1 MLRPYLK
8 KSPPWH
14 KYDQTLRR
22 KSLVSKGQIMKTF
35 LLGIVVFLLIASQV
49 SAADRI
55 RIGYSSISGAYTPI
69 WVAHDAG
76 YFAKEGLQ
84 DDIILIP
91 SGTQLAQVTVAGE
104 IDIGSLNGSS
114 AIAAALQGADLKI
127 IGNSGNK
134 MVFSLYVRP
143 EIKTIEAMRGKR
155 IGITRFG
162 SAPDISV
169 RYALRKFNINPDKDL
184 TLIQLGFMATVAA
197 GLQGGSIEG
206 GVVSPPTQFAI
217 DKAGFKEL
225 ISITDMDFAFPNPA
239 LVAVGSIIR
248 SKPDVINRFMRAY
261 TRGIHRARTDREF
274 TYRSMAK
281 YTKIQDPV
289 VLQKAYDFYMSKVL
303 EKAPYV
309 NMTGVHNA
317 LEDLAKTVPAAKNA
331 KPEQFVDLRFLNAL
345 EKGGL
350 LKELYP

>member
-1 MLRPYLK
+1 
-8 KSPPWH
+8 
-14 KYDQTLRR
+14 
-22 KSLVSKGQIMKTF
+22 MKRAIF
-35 LLGIVVFLLIASQV
+35 GLLVFLLWITQV
-49 SAADRI
+49 SAADRV

-104 IDIGSLNGSS
+104 IEIGSLNGSS

-143 EIKTIEAMRGKR
+143 EIKSVEALKGKK

-169 RYALRKFNINPDKDL
+169 RYALRKYNINPDKDL

-206 GVVSPPTQFAI
+206 GVVSPPTQFAV

-239 LVAVGSIIR
+239 LVAVGPIIR
-248 SKPDVINRFMRAY
+248 SKPDVINRFVRAY
-261 TRGIHRARTDREF
+261 VRGIHRARTDREF
-274 TYRSMAK
+274 TYKSMAK
-281 YTKIQDPV
+281 YTKIQDQS

-303 EKAPYV
+303 EKAPYI
-309 NMTGVHNA
+309 NMTGVQNV
-317 LEDLAKTVPAAKNA
+317 LDDLAKTVPAAKNA
-331 KPEQFVDLRFLNAL
+331 KPEQFVDMRFLDTL
-345 EKGGL
+345 EKSGL

>member
-1 MLRPYLK
+1 
-8 KSPPWH
+8 
-14 KYDQTLRR
+14 
-22 KSLVSKGQIMKTF
+22 MKRAIF
-35 LLGIVVFLLIASQV
+35 GLLVFLLWITQV
-49 SAADRI
+49 SAADRV

-104 IDIGSLNGSS
+104 IEIGSLNGSS

-143 EIKTIEAMRGKR
+143 EIKSVEALKGKK

-169 RYALRKFNINPDKDL
+169 RYALRKYNINPDKDL

-206 GVVSPPTQFAI
+206 GVVSPPTQFAV

-239 LVAVGSIIR
+239 LVAVGPIIR
-248 SKPDVINRFMRAY
+248 SKPDVINRFVRAY
-261 TRGIHRARTDREF
+261 VRGIHRARTDREF
-274 TYRSMAK
+274 TYKSMAK
-281 YTKIQDPV
+281 YTKIQDQS

-303 EKAPYV
+303 EKAPYI
-309 NMTGVHNA
+309 NMTGVQNV
-317 LEDLAKTVPAAKNA
+317 LDDLAKTVPAAKNA
-331 KPEQFVDLRFLNAL
+331 KPEQFVDMRFLDTL
-345 EKGGL
+345 EKSGW

>member
-1 MLRPYLK
+1 
-8 KSPPWH
+8 
-14 KYDQTLRR
+14 
-22 KSLVSKGQIMKTF
+22 MKAVQF
-35 LLGIVVFLLIASQV
+35 GILAFLLIAAQV

-76 YFAKEGLQ
+76 YFVKEGLQ

-143 EIKTIEAMRGKR
+143 EIKTVEAMRGKR

-169 RYALRKFNINPDKDL
+169 RYALRKYNINPDKDL

-217 DKAGFKEL
+217 DKAGFREL

-239 LVAVGSIIR
+239 LVAVGPIIR

-274 TYRSMAK
+274 TYKSMAK
-281 YTKIQDPV
+281 YTKIQDNV

-309 NMTGVHNA
+309 NLAGVHNV
-317 LEDLAKTVPAAKNA
+317 LDDLAKTVPAAKNA
-331 KPEQFVDLRFLNAL
+331 KPEQFVDLRFLENL
-345 EKGGL
+345 EKSGL

>member
-1 MLRPYLK
+1 MKLRCLALL
-8 KSPPWH
+8 SF
-14 KYDQTLRR
+14 
-22 KSLVSKGQIMKTF
+22 LVLCAGE
-35 LLGIVVFLLIASQV
+35 VC
-49 SAADRI
+49 AADRV

-76 YFAKEGLQ
+76 YFVKEGLQ

-134 MVFSLYVRP
+134 MVFSLFVRP
-143 EIKTIEAMRGKR
+143 EIKSVEQLKGKKV
-155 IGITRFG
+155 GVTRFG

-169 RYALRKFNINPDKDL
+169 RYALRKYNINPDKDL
-184 TLIQLGFMATVAA
+184 TLIQLGFMATVAG

-206 GVVSPPTQFAI
+206 GVVSPPTQFAVE
-217 DKAGFKEL
+217 KAGFKEL
-225 ISITDMDFAFPNPA
+225 INITDMDFAFPNPA

-261 TRGIHRARTDREF
+261 VRGMHRARTDPAF
-274 TYRSMAK
+274 TYKSMAK
-281 YTKIQDPV
+281 YTKIEDAA
-289 VLQKAYDFYMSKVL
+289 VLKKAYEFYMSKVL
-303 EKAPYV
+303 EKAPYI
-309 NMTGVHNA
+309 NMVGVQNV
-317 LEDLAKTVPAAKNA
+317 LDDLVKTVPAAKNA
-331 KPEQFVDLRFLNAL
+331 KPEQFVDMHFLDTL

-350 LKELYP
+350 LKELYQ

>member
-1 MLRPYLK
+1 
-8 KSPPWH
+8 
-14 KYDQTLRR
+14 
-22 KSLVSKGQIMKTF
+22 MKRAIF
-35 LLGIVVFLLIASQV
+35 GLLVFLLWITQV
-49 SAADRI
+49 SAADRV

-104 IDIGSLNGSS
+104 IEIGSLNGSS

-143 EIKTIEAMRGKR
+143 EIKSVEALKGKK

-169 RYALRKFNINPDKDL
+169 RYALRKYNINPDKDL

-206 GVVSPPTQFAI
+206 GVVSPPTQFAV

-239 LVAVGSIIR
+239 LVAVGPIIR
-248 SKPDVINRFMRAY
+248 SKPDVINRFVRAY
-261 TRGIHRARTDREF
+261 VRGIHRARTDREF
-274 TYRSMAK
+274 TYKSMAK
-281 YTKIQDPV
+281 YTKIQDQS

-303 EKAPYV
+303 EKAPYI
-309 NMTGVHNA
+309 NMTGVQNV
-317 LEDLAKTVPAAKNA
+317 LDDLVKTVPAAKNA
-331 KPEQFVDLRFLNAL
+331 KPEQFVDMRFLETL
-345 EKGGL
+345 EKSGL

>member
-1 MLRPYLK
+1 
-8 KSPPWH
+8 
-14 KYDQTLRR
+14 
-22 KSLVSKGQIMKTF
+22 MKRAMWGLLIF
-35 LLGIVVFLLIASQV
+35 LLLGIKPAF
-49 SAADRI
+49 AADRV

-76 YFAKEGLQ
+76 YFAKEGLL
-84 DDIILIP
+84 DDIVLIP

-143 EIKTIEAMRGKR
+143 EIKSVEQLKGKK
-155 IGITRFG
+155 IGVTRFG

-169 RYALRKFNINPDKDL
+169 RYALRKYNINPDKDL
-184 TLIQLGFMATVAA
+184 TLIQLGFMATVAG

-206 GVVSPPTQFAI
+206 GVVSPPTQFAV

-225 ISITDMDFAFPNPA
+225 INITDMNFAFPNPA

-261 TRGIHRARTDREF
+261 VRGMHRARTDPAF
-274 TYRSMAK
+274 TYKSMAK
-281 YTKIQDPV
+281 YTKIEDTA
-289 VLQKAYDFYMSKVL
+289 VLQKAYEFYMSKVL
-303 EKAPYV
+303 ENTPSI
-309 NMTGVHNA
+309 NMVGVQNV
-317 LEDLAKTVPAAKNA
+317 LDDLVKTVPAAKNA
-331 KPEQFVDLRFLNAL
+331 KPEQFVDMRFLDTL
-345 EKGGL
+345 EKSGL
-350 LKELYP
+350 VKELYH

>member
-1 MLRPYLK
+1 
-8 KSPPWH
+8 
-14 KYDQTLRR
+14 
-22 KSLVSKGQIMKTF
+22 MKRGILAF
-35 LLGIVVFLLIASQV
+35 LVFLLWAGKV
-49 SAADRI
+49 NAVDRI

-134 MVFSLYVRP
+134 MVFSLFVRP
-143 EIKTIEAMRGKR
+143 EIKSIEQMRGKK

-162 SAPDISV
+162 SAPDISI
-169 RYALRKFNINPDKDL
+169 RYALRKHNINPDKDL
-184 TLIQLGFMATVAA
+184 TLMQLGFMATVAA

-217 DKAGFKEL
+217 EKAGFKEL
-225 ISITDMDFAFPNPA
+225 ISITDMNFAFPNPA
-239 LVAVGSIIR
+239 LVAVGSIIKNR
-248 SKPDVINRFMRAY
+248 PEVITRFIRAY
-261 TRGIHRARTDREF
+261 VRGIHRARTDPQF
-274 TYRSMAK
+274 TYKSMAK
-281 YTKIQDPV
+281 YTKIQDMA
-289 VLQKAYDFYMSKVL
+289 VLQKAYEFYMSKVL
-303 EKAPYV
+303 EKAPYI
-309 NMTGVHNA
+309 NMAGVQNV
-317 LEDLAKTVPAAKNA
+317 LDDLAKTVPAAKNA
-331 KPEQFVDLRFLNAL
+331 KPEQFVDNRFLEGV
-345 EKGGL
+345 EKSGL
-350 LKELYP
+350 MKELYP

>member
-1 MLRPYLK
+1 MKQRCLPFLI
-8 KSPPWH
+8 
-14 KYDQTLRR
+14 LCV
-22 KSLVSKGQIMKTF
+22 LCVGQ
-35 LLGIVVFLLIASQV
+35 VF
-49 SAADRI
+49 AADRV

-76 YFAKEGLQ
+76 YFVKEGLQ

-134 MVFSLYVRP
+134 MVFSLFVRP
-143 EIKTIEAMRGKR
+143 EIKSVEQLKGKK
-155 IGITRFG
+155 IGVTRFG

-169 RYALRKFNINPDKDL
+169 RYALRKYNINPDKDL
-184 TLIQLGFMATVAA
+184 TLIQLGFMATVAG

-206 GVVSPPTQFAI
+206 GVVSPPTQFAVE
-217 DKAGFKEL
+217 KAGFKEL
-225 ISITDMDFAFPNPA
+225 INITDMDFAFPNPA

-261 TRGIHRARTDREF
+261 VRGMHRARTDPAF
-274 TYRSMAK
+274 TYKSMAK
-281 YTKIQDPV
+281 YTKIEDAA
-289 VLQKAYDFYMSKVL
+289 VLKKAYEFYMSKVL
-303 EKAPYV
+303 EKAPYI
-309 NMTGVHNA
+309 NMVGVQNV
-317 LEDLAKTVPAAKNA
+317 LDDLVKTVPAAKNA
-331 KPEQFVDLRFLNAL
+331 KPEQFVDMHFLDTL

-350 LKELYP
+350 LKELYQ

>member
-1 MLRPYLK
+1 MKRSLSILLLALLWC
-8 KSPPWH
+8 SP
-14 KYDQTLRR
+14 
-22 KSLVSKGQIMKTF
+22 
-35 LLGIVVFLLIASQV
+35 LG
-49 SAADRI
+49 AADRI

-104 IDIGSLNGSS
+104 IDIGSMNGSS
-114 AIAAALQGADLKI
+114 AIAAALQGFDLKI

-143 EIKTIEAMRGKR
+143 EFKTVESIKGKK

-162 SAPDISV
+162 SAPDISI
-169 RYALRKFNINPDKDL
+169 RYALKKYNINPEKDL

-206 GVVSPPTQFAI
+206 GVVSPPTQFAVE
-217 DKAGFKEL
+217 KAGFKEL

-239 LVAVGSIIR
+239 LVAVGSIIKTR
-248 SKPDVINRFMRAY
+248 PDVINRFMRAY
-261 TRGIHRARTDREF
+261 TRGVHRARNDREF
-274 TYRSMAK
+274 TYKSLAK
-281 YTKIQDPV
+281 YTKIQDTA

-309 NMTGVHNA
+309 NMVGVQNV
-317 LEDLAKTVPAAKNA
+317 LDDLAKTIPAAKNA
-331 KPEQFVDLRFLNAL
+331 KPDQFVDHRFLDAL
-345 EKGGL
+345 DKSGL
-350 LKELYP
+350 MKELYP